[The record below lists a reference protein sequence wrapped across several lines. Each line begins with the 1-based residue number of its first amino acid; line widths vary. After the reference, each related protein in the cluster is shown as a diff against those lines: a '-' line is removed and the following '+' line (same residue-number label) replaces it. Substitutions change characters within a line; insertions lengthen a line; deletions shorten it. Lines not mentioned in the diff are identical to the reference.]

1 MKKLIALLLT
11 VIMLLPMFAAGAE
24 GLDTSWILEEDTSI
38 SGDISFWMPFKG
50 SQGMDALIADF
61 NKTYPNI
68 KVTLNTYNNNSDGNL
83 SVNTSIMAGEVD
95 VIASFGLSNVY
106 KRWEAGLYEDLT
118 DLVEEEGIDLVANWG
133 SDAFKYDDCIYTFPC
148 GGLSYYVAINMT
160 AWEKAGLGEL
170 PTEWTWDE
178 YLEASRKMTQKDA
191 DGNVLVYGG
200 SDYSSI
206 NYYTYPWYQVYGHD
220 QYYTLD
226 GTASNFTDPLIIK
239 ALQREVDAE
248 VNEKIWYPL
257 TTYRA
262 DGSSA
267 AKVYLAHQTSS
278 VVVCNLLRFL
288 RDTET
293 YPVDWVTAF
302 APYPVEEKGQTN
314 YMAGIPIYSHAGICT
329 GAQDEEAAWYWLA
342 WYSTHGVK
350 YLVNAGHASA
360 WKGTDLSS
368 IVNLVFGSEE
378 EAAKLVD
385 LESFKAV
392 VTNYDAP
399 AYIDTYLWA
408 YSDLASLCNEYG
420 MYAHQGTMTV
430 EEAMAA
436 AAAEAD
442 KLIAEAIED
451 AQ

>member
-1 MKKLIALLLT
+1 MKDRSVLAMTPVRSLALHREKVECLQY
-11 VIMLLPMFAAGAE
+11 IYDG
-24 GLDTSWILEEDTSI
+24 ED
-38 SGDISFWMPFKG
+38 
-50 SQGMDALIADF
+50 
-61 NKTYPNI
+61 
-68 KVTLNTYNNNSDGNL
+68 
-83 SVNTSIMAGEVD
+83 
-95 VIASFGLSNVY
+95 
-106 KRWEAGLYEDLT
+106 
-118 DLVEEEGIDLVANWG
+118 
-133 SDAFKYDDCIYTFPC
+133 YTFPC
-148 GGLSYYVAINMT
+148 GGLGNYVAINMT
-160 AWEKAGLGEL
+160 DWNNAGLGEL

-178 YLEASRKMTQKDA
+178 YLEASRKMPQKDA
-191 DGNVLVYGG
+191 DGNVPVYGG

-206 NYYTYPWYQVYGHD
+206 NYYTYRWYQVHGHD

-226 GTASNFTDPLIIK
+226 GTASNFTDPLIVN

-248 VNEKIWYPL
+248 TKEKIWYPL

-267 AKVYLAHQTSS
+267 AKVFLAHQTSS

-293 YPVDWVTAF
+293 YPVDWVNAF

-329 GAQDEEAAWYWLA
+329 GAQDEEAA
-342 WYSTHGVK
+342 
-350 YLVNAGHASA
+350 
-360 WKGTDLSS
+360 
-368 IVNLVFGSEE
+368 
-378 EAAKLVD
+378 KLVG
-385 LESFKAV
+385 LESFRRV
-392 VTNYDAP
+392 VTNYEAP

-408 YSDLASLCNEYG
+408 YADLASLCNEYG

-430 EEAMAA
+430 DEAMAA